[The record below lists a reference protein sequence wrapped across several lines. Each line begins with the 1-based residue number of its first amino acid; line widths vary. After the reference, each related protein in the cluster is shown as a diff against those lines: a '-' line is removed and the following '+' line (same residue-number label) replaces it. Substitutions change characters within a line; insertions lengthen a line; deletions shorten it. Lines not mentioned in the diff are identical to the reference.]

1 MAVGRNAVAEQIE
14 PLHGS
19 VSIPV
24 KLGAT
29 TEAGEIIAL
38 QSDGKWD
45 PAIAT
50 GAVLT
55 DAVAVQGGGDGDT
68 VDAVVYGPV
77 LCLTGGTVG
86 ALVYISDTAGT
97 YSDTAG
103 TKSAYIGFAWDAVTL
118 FVRPHPV
125 VLS

>member
-1 MAVGRNAVAEQIE
+1 MAVSRNATAEQIK
-14 PLHGS
+14 PLRGS
-19 VSIPV
+19 IVLPV
-24 KLGAT
+24 TLGAT
-29 TEAGEIIAL
+29 TSAGMPISL

-50 GAVLT
+50 SAVLT
-55 DAVAVQGGGDGDT
+55 QAVAVQGGGDGDT
-68 VDAVVYGPV
+68 VDAVFYGPI
-77 LCLTGGTVG
+77 LCIAGGTVG

-103 TKSAYIGFAWDAVTL
+103 TKSAYIGFALDAVTM

>member
-1 MAVGRNAVAEQIE
+1 MAVSRITVAEQIK

-45 PAIAT
+45 PAVGSA
-50 GAVLT
+50 AVLT
-55 DAVAVQGGGDGDT
+55 TAVAVLGGADGDT
-68 VDAVVYGPV
+68 VDAVHFGPI
-77 LCLTGGTVG
+77 LCLAGGTVG
-86 ALVYISDTAGT
+86 ALVYVSDTAGEPG
-97 YSDTAG
+97 DTAG
-103 TKSAYIGFAWDAVTL
+103 TKSTIVGFAWDAVTL
-118 FVRPHPV
+118 FVKQQIV
-125 VLS
+125 NLT